1 MSRIKNLI
9 SRWKTD
15 YDFRTAFGAIGSLAV
30 TMSFALYNGFLG
42 VYHSSLWHGTICVYY
57 IILTVLRGLILK
69 FLHNRR
75 EQSEQKIYLT
85 ASVLL
90 LGLNVCLIV
99 PISLMVVQQKPVNLT
114 MIPAIAMAT
123 YTTYKI
129 TMASV
134 NLKQRKKSSDSLIR
148 LLRTINFIDALV
160 SILTLQNTL
169 IMVNAKGNMSEL
181 LPLTAVTSGAIW
193 ALILLLSVS
202 AFLKGVRSIRK
213 K

>member
-1 MSRIKNLI
+1 MNRIKNLI

-30 TMSFALYNGFLG
+30 TMIFALYNGFLG
-42 VYHSSLWHGTICVYY
+42 AYHSSLWHGTICVYY

-69 FLHNRR
+69 FLHNKQ
-75 EQSEQKIYLT
+75 EQSAKKIYLI

-90 LGLNVCLIV
+90 LGMNVCLIV
-99 PISLMVVQQKPVNLT
+99 PISLLVVQQKPANLT

-169 IMVNAKGNMSEL
+169 IMVNAKGNISEL

-213 K
+213 Q